1 MKKDKYK
8 VIKRSVRRKRIRAKI
23 SGDSVRP
30 RLSVFRS
37 NSGMYLQLIDDK
49 SGKTLA
55 SADSQEIKEQIKS
68 DERSGK
74 IAVAFELGKLVAQRA
89 KEKKIGSAVFDRGG
103 YRYHGRVKA
112 AAEGARDGGLFI

>member
-23 SGDSVRP
+23 SGDSARP

-49 SGKTLA
+49 TGRTLA
-55 SADSQEIKEQIKS
+55 SADSQELKEKIKS

-74 IAVAFELGKLVAQRA
+74 TAEAYELGKLIAERA
-89 KEKKIGSAVFDRGG
+89 KDKKIEAAVFDRGG

-112 AAEGARDGGLFI
+112 AAEGARDGGLLI